1 MHELVPVS
9 ANCDCPHPMHYLD
22 AAMCCIVAIA
32 VDASFPGTFSVAS
45 ELWALPP
52 VTFPKEL
59 Q

>member
-1 MHELVPVS
+1 MSWFRS
-9 ANCDCPHPMHYLD
+9 ARTAIAPHPMQYLD
-22 AAMCCIVAIA
+22 AVMCCIVAIA

-45 ELWALPP
+45 ELWEPPP